1 MDGFARWR
9 ISVVKGADGV
19 AVGGERFIPK
29 NDPLFKVVTEEL
41 NTNVITFF
49 SRYISGEEAT
59 LGDGYRL
66 AIRTIDELTEVGSPL
81 LIGIP
86 QPFFKPRFNRKLKNK
101 VPCRLV
107 RLRGIPARHA
117 KTEETL
123 AIDALRNKTNTEE
136 VLWNEEV

>member
-1 MDGFARWR
+1 MQDDFTRFRVA
-9 ISVVKGADGV
+9 VVKSEEGV
-19 AVGGERFIPK
+19 GVGLERFIK
-29 NDPLFKVVTEEL
+29 KQDSRFNKVTAEL
-41 NTNVITFF
+41 NTNVTFIGSYF
-49 SRYISGEEAT
+49 LDGAT
-59 LGDGYRL
+59 LGEG
-66 AIRTIDELTEVGSPL
+66 IRFAVRKIDEITPEGKPV